1 MNTPALSLQQLHA
14 AVAAEQIDTVLVAF
28 VDMQGRLIGKR
39 FQAEFFLDSAHAE
52 THGCDYLLAN
62 DIDMQELAL

>member
-39 FQAEFFLDSAHAE
+39 FQAEFFLDSAHA
-52 THGCDYLLAN
+52 
-62 DIDMQELAL
+62 